1 MQSTFTNVFFSNKG
15 IIGYRKYQ
23 NWLTGL
29 EIENILVTI
38 TQEIL
43 ESTVKEIVLSTLF
56 YAISVLCF
64 SVCIV
69 VCIVMVLLFLLF

>member
-1 MQSTFTNVFFSNKG
+1 MFSFQT
-15 IIGYRKYQ
+15 RE
-23 NWLTGL
+23 LLDT
-29 EIENILVTI
+29 ENIRTDSQVWKLRTYS
-38 TQEIL
+38 TCYNYTGIL